1 MSQKIKP
8 PCHILGQFQVTLA
21 NIPCFDPASFKIL
34 HIFQRIFLSVEA
46 FLISSTHLFHSYVLV
61 AIGLF
66 QFLLWQLLLCIFST
80 QLHVFLLPHHP
91 AQSLTNKCSLTICL
105 IGIISLKQP
114 TISTLGLS
122 QNLSNPIDDG
132 WVLSNFFFKKTTK
145 VDWNWTGIY
154 WAHSRCQKLKW
165 IRHGTRVSSQEQL
178 NLLSKPSVLYLKR
191 SIKSKMSDCELCR
204 FLSPSVFLGLRGL
217 PEVEAQATTS
227 VLSQLW
233 PPTSLG
239 CFGSLRKVATPH
251 RRALLGPGDRKCSKP
266 SLSLKVPSMGSF
278 NSPVLPEISF
288 CHNPTIKFA
297 LTLSKGTTLELTYY
311 PTASKGWDGEDPK
324 SHQHCKT
331 VLHLL
336 LGASKEYYVL
346 MSCCIIN

>member
-1 MSQKIKP
+1 MVTNGSKIK
-8 PCHILGQFQVTLA
+8 I
-21 NIPCFDPASFKIL
+21 
-34 HIFQRIFLSVEA
+34 RVE
-46 FLISSTHLFHSYVLV
+46 ID
-61 AIGLF
+61 LF

-132 WVLSNFFFKKTTK
+132 WVLSNFKKKKKKPTK
-145 VDWNWTGIY
+145 DDWNWTGIY

-178 NLLSKPSVLYLKR
+178 SLLSKPSVLCLKR
-191 SIKSKMSDCELCR
+191 SIKSEMSDSELCR

-217 PEVEAQATTS
+217 PEVEAQAATR

-251 RRALLGPGDRKCSKP
+251 QRALLGPGDRICSKP
-266 SLSLKVPSMGSF
+266 SLSLKIPSMGSF
-278 NSPVLPEISF
+278 NSPILPETSF
-288 CHNPTIKFA
+288 CYNPTVKFA
-297 LTLSKGTTLELTYY
+297 LTLSKGTKGMRWRRPKVSPTLQN
-311 PTASKGWDGEDPK
+311 S
-324 SHQHCKT
+324 S
-331 VLHLL
+331 LL
-336 LGASKEYYVL
+336 AA
-346 MSCCIIN
+346 